1 VPSGAVTA
9 GDQHIL
15 KDRADQPALPI
26 VVHQHHGVVLAGH
39 ASSAAA
45 ALKSKSCFGR
55 WPKLIQIEIS
65 SLFVPRIR
73 AALWDLLLGWALRA
87 DGAAGVAARCRGVGP
102 RGL

>member
-1 VPSGAVTA
+1 MNVKYWLAGRGPSAA
-9 GDQHIL
+9 FHY
-15 KDRADQPALPI
+15 
-26 VVHQHHGVVLAGH
+26 AGH
-39 ASSAAA
+39 ASSTAA
-45 ALKSKSCFGR
+45 ALKLKSCFGR

-73 AALWDLLLGWALRA
+73 AALWDLLMGWALRA